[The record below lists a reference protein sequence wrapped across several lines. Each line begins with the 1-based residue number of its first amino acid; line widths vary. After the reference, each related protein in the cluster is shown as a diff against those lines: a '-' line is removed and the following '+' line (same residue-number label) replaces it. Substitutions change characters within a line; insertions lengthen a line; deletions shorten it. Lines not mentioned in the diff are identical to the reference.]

1 MFFLKTANI
10 MAWILVVVGSIRTL
24 TALAF
29 ATIVLDHEKMIAF
42 SKRYLGASTSGEAI
56 ESGLLI
62 FAAGIVLGLLV
73 IIAKNSSKNSNIRV
87 GKE

>member
-10 MAWILVVVGSIRTL
+10 MAWILVVVGGIRTM

-42 SKRYLGASTSGEAI
+42 SKRYLGASNTGEAI
-56 ESGLLI
+56 DFGPAN
-62 FAAGIVLGLLV
+62 FCCR
-73 IIAKNSSKNSNIRV
+73 NCTWPV
-87 GKE
+87 GHNCQKFL